1 MKRIAL
7 VLLLCIAAGTA
18 VAGSNKWRLQVSGG
32 AESDG
37 TITMTLALDDGQKL
51 PVNVAIKKGTGEN
64 AVAKQIRDATGGGV
78 ADDGPIWRTGGTALS
93 GSAFASSASAVMSS
107 WTSLRISLTASSGA
121 NTSVAPVSART
132 ADSDVIPALLRRSV
146 GSVLALDSPRAA
158 CT

>member
-7 VLLLCIAAGTA
+7 VLLSCIAAGAA

-64 AVAKQIRDATGGGV
+64 AVAKQIRDALRAQASACCQFEV
-78 ADDGPIWRTGGTALS
+78 DDGEDVLVKKKRGQPDLDVVDIQVNVQG
-93 GSAFASSASAVMSS
+93 V
-107 WTSLRISLTASSGA
+107 RISKD
-121 NTSVAPVSART
+121 RE
-132 ADSDVIPALLRRSV
+132 
-146 GSVLALDSPRAA
+146 
-158 CT
+158 